1 MLVRWRIGLVRF
13 LHGKARK
20 TARLQC
26 ILAQR
31 AAGWCSFLRAALF
44 SICLACP
51 ARLVCLARE

>member
-13 LHGKARK
+13 LHDKARK

-31 AAGWCSFLRAALF
+31 AAGWCSFYA
-44 SICLACP
+44 
-51 ARLVCLARE
+51 LARV

>member
-13 LHGKARK
+13 LHDKARK

-31 AAGWCSFLRAALF
+31 AAGWCGFYA
-44 SICLACP
+44 
-51 ARLVCLARE
+51 LARV